1 MKEVMIM
8 GWAKYDEDNNEIM
21 YERFRSRTD
30 TPTYFGYNSRTA
42 TNEQLKKKTT
52 NNTAKYMR

>member
-1 MKEVMIM
+1 M

-30 TPTYFGYNSRTA
+30 EPTYFGYNSRTA
-42 TNEQLKKKTT
+42 TNEQIKKEAQKKAA
-52 NNTAKYMR
+52 NNAAKYMR